1 MAANKVFRFGPLAL
15 TATLTTN
22 ILNPPTASGGV
33 NGGSSAQY
41 IVLKHIRIVNKTAS
55 AVTFSLWLG
64 LTGANTAGT
73 EVIGQGKSIPANDVY
88 DWYGYMRMDAA
99 DFLVGG
105 ASALTSLT
113 IEGEGEIGVA
123 G

>member
-1 MAANKVFRFGPLAL
+1 MAANKIFRFGPVAL
-15 TATLTTN
+15 TNTYTTN

-33 NGGSSAQY
+33 NAGSSAQY
-41 IVLKHIRIVNKTAS
+41 IVLKHIRIVNKTAG
-55 AVTFSLWLG
+55 AVTFRLFLG
-64 LTGANTAGT
+64 ATGANAAGT
-73 EVIGQGKSIPANDVY
+73 EVIGYDLSVAANSY
-88 DWYGYMRMDAA
+88 IDWYGLLRLDST

-105 ASALTSLT
+105 ASASTSLT

>member
-1 MAANKVFRFGPLAL
+1 MPANKVFNFGPLAL
-15 TATLTTN
+15 TATYTTN
-22 ILNPPTASGGV
+22 ILNPATVTGGV
-33 NGGSSAQY
+33 NSGTSGLY
-41 IVLKHIRIVNKTAS
+41 IIIYHIRIVNKTS
-55 AVTFSLWLG
+55 GAVSFRLFKG

-73 EVIGQGKSIPANDVY
+73 ELIGYDLSIPANTPY
-88 DWYGYMRMDAA
+88 DAWGRWRFDTT

-113 IEGEGEIGVA
+113 IEGEGEVGVS